1 MAAWF
6 CHDLREQPERGRQP
20 LVNWYF
26 RRRRHSNGP
35 ALSTGLPQVC
45 KTKVRIV
52 LLGVSLARGWRCGK
66 ACTQN
71 RCHWEYRAVSDER
84 RGARSLS
91 GIDSAE
97 APNMTAFPEGVWA

>member
-6 CHDLREQPERGRQP
+6 CHDLRKQPERGRQP

-35 ALSTGLPQVC
+35 ALSTGLPPVC

-52 LLGVSLARGWRCGK
+52 LLGVSLARGWRGGK
-66 ACTQN
+66 ACAQN
-71 RCHWEYRAVSDER
+71 RCHWEYRAVSAELAAHGR
-84 RGARSLS
+84 YYSRTNRNRFLIRLRSGKL
-91 GIDSAE
+91 
-97 APNMTAFPEGVWA
+97 N